1 MDASDLIKSM
11 QRQPCEEGA
20 IHIWGPDADRRA
32 KLLMFR
38 AAKGSILAAY
48 SHFEVFLVGKDGH
61 TAVSSDKPRCAEDL
75 FARVDAMP
83 MRQDEMRRGRWT
95 RMRTASRVDR

>member
-1 MDASDLIKSM
+1 MNTIRNATLGLSA
-11 QRQPCEEGA
+11 GA
-20 IHIWGPDADRRA
+20 GCCSAWGPDADRRA

-61 TAVSSDKPRCAEDL
+61 TAVSSDKPRSAEDL

-83 MRQDEMRRGRWT
+83 MWQDEMRRGRWT
-95 RMRTASRVDR
+95 RMRSASRVDR